1 MIEKF
6 STGFYTKL
14 KLWPTTWVAAT
25 PYAVGAIMKPTTYAS
40 HAYKCTTAG
49 TSAAS
54 VEPTWNTTN
63 GGTTADGTGTLV
75 WTTFDPLVYNTMAP
89 QTAVLPYVVYGLLT
103 DMPLGDFADP
113 ATIEDMTFY
122 VNVFSSTSVAH
133 VMQIADLVKTVMDN
147 VTLSITGY
155 TAMRC
160 MREFTSNVNY
170 NVETKVFSV
179 SLRYRVMGSK

>member
-25 PYAVGAIMKPTTYAS
+25 TYAVGAIMKPTSYAS

-49 TSAAS
+49 TSAA
-54 VEPTWNTTN
+54 VTEPTWGTTN
-63 GGTTADGTGTLV
+63 GGTTADGVGTLV
-75 WTTFDPLVYNTMAP
+75 WTCFDPLVYNTIAP

-122 VNVFSSTSVAH
+122 VNAFSSTSVAH
-133 VMQIADLVKTVMDN
+133 TLQIGDLIKTAMDN
-147 VTLSITGY
+147 VTLTITGY
-155 TAMRC
+155 TSMRC
-160 MREFTSNVNY
+160 MREFTGNVNY
-170 NVETKVFSV
+170 DTTTKVFSL
-179 SLRYRVMGSK
+179 SLRYRVWGSK